1 MYKFFLLLF
10 LVINVYS
17 ADENDSGD
25 GDGDGDGDGWK
36 YKYVDDDKSKKIL
49 SCRKPSKSCMKLK
62 SNEKFKFNKNFKFNK
77 IIEVKKITDELKKK
91 SASRWRELERRK
103 AELKES
109 KKFLKKVFED
119 PYLYEFY
126 QFHLY
131 NNGYWLNDL
140 GSHVQD
146 KRYFNGEE
154 FLPSKIE
161 KALKEHGKLRSKPD
175 WEDGTLRFKPDWIDS
190 TIFGTGQNIAE
201 AVDNFISQYNRKN
214 KRLPATTFLGCPLVE
229 KHPRIG
235 ALITLVNT
243 PLVNTPQQGT
253 GHSGTQ
259 QDHANNDIELSVF
272 SNRADEP
279 LLVDNDDEALALLQD
294 IFQHIAVLDY
304 GEVLRQTITA
314 ICCCCCFLF
323 KKRMNK

>member
-17 ADENDSGD
+17 ADKNDS

-62 SNEKFKFNKNFKFNK
+62 LNEKFKFNKNFEFNK
-77 IIEVKKITDELKKK
+77 IIEVKKVTDELKKK
-91 SASRWRELERRK
+91 SASRWRELARRK
-103 AELKES
+103 AELKAS
-109 KKFLKKVFED
+109 KKLLKKEFED
-119 PYLYEFY
+119 PYLFEFHK
-126 QFHLY
+126 FHFN

-146 KRYFNGEE
+146 NRYSNGEE

-161 KALKEHGKLRSKPD
+161 KAIKKHGKLR
-175 WEDGTLRFKPDWIDS
+175 FKPGWIDG
-190 TIFGTGQNIAE
+190 TIFGTGDNIAE
-201 AVDNFISQYNRKN
+201 AVDNFISQYNSQYNNQNNSQN
-214 KRLPATTFLGCPLVE
+214 KRLPATTFLGYPLVE
-229 KHPRIG
+229 THPRIG

-259 QDHANNDIELSVF
+259 QDHANYDIELSDF
-272 SNRADEP
+272 SSRAHDP
-279 LLVDNDDEALALLQD
+279 LLVNKNDESLALLQER
-294 IFQHIAVLDY
+294 FQHVAVLDY
-304 GEVLRQTITA
+304 RETLRQTIKA

-323 KKRMNK
+323 KKLMNK